1 MEASEQELERYDI
14 IGRVVERL
22 SALPLHELKLVLKS
36 LADNNLDLLG
46 TEYERKHDRKKCII
60 TVDYAAAGRAF
71 SDYIQD
77 ISNSGVFIN
86 TKEPFS
92 MGDEIVLVISF
103 TGDQNPFKIPAKIVR
118 QNERGIGLRFNFQS
132 QVQEAIINSFI
143 QGIKSR

>member
-1 MEASEQELERYDI
+1 MDAADQELERYDI

-22 SALPLHELKLVLKS
+22 SSLSLNDLKLVLRS
-36 LADNNLDLLG
+36 LSENNLDILEA
-46 TEYERKHDRKKCII
+46 EYERKHDRKKCVI
-60 TVDYAAAGRAF
+60 TVDYATAGRAF

-77 ISNSGVFIN
+77 ISNSGAFIN

-103 TGDQNPFKIPAKIVR
+103 KGDQNPFKIPAKVVR
-118 QNERGIGLRFNFQS
+118 QNDRGIGLRFNFQS

-143 QGIKSR
+143 GGIQTR

>member
-22 SALPLHELKLVLKS
+22 STLPLHDLKLVLKS
-36 LADNNLDLLG
+36 LSENNLDLLS
-46 TEYERKHDRKKCII
+46 TESERKHDRKKCVI

-71 SDYIQD
+71 SDYIED
-77 ISNSGVFIN
+77 ISNSGAFIN
-86 TKEPFS
+86 TKAPFD

-118 QNERGIGLRFNFQS
+118 QNEHGIGLRFNFQS
-132 QVQEAIINSFI
+132 QVQEAIIKSLI
-143 QGIKSR
+143 EGMKSR